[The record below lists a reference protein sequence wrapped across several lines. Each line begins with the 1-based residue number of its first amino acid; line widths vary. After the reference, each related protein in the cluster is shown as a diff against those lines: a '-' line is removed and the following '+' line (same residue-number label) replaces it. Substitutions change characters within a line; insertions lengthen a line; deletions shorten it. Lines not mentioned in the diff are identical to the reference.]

1 MFIAVGHYRA
11 ALAEAGPAADRK
23 GHLVAVFVAAIHGEP
38 LASKDKAASPA
49 VATMRWDV
57 EGAQNSL
64 RQTPLRPVVLAPPS
78 GGAPCSRPTA
88 FQPTEL
94 FQHRA
99 ATSSGLAPAGSV
111 RRGGTTPD
119 GRALGGCWQ
128 AGAAVLGVLIVFLY
142 PGSSYG
148 KMVFGYYAGYEYWQ
162 MPPDQIDWSG
172 LNCILH
178 FAARPQSDGSINLD
192 AFQLFPARIEQMVQL
207 ARQNDACVL
216 LTLGGANT
224 RRPFARATAKAAV
237 RAKLV
242 ENIVKTV
249 AQHGYDGVDID
260 WEPLQD
266 RDEAQ
271 FVAFVRELRA
281 RLDTAVPGGMLTAAV
296 GYEWGTLEHKR
307 TTSIVASVIGELDF
321 IHLMTYALAGPWG
334 GWVTWHNSAL
344 YNGGLTFPGTTK
356 ELPSA
361 ELIVEQYAAAG
372 VPASKMNL
380 GLAFF
385 GKIWQGGE
393 GTPTG
398 GVTAPRQS
406 WTTKPSMSGE
416 TQYHEIIGRA
426 DFLDN
431 QRWDEVAQNPVRRGR
446 YSRSSR
452 RSLHSLREPAEH
464 QGKGPLCGR
473 TRSHG
478 PDDLGTA
485 RRLPAGRLA
494 STSER
499 AQGGVSGPVRIV
511 PR

>member
-1 MFIAVGHYRA
+1 MLSTDGVPTNKTLSAPGGDLFGPGARGQRSAWRHNARRARVGA
-11 ALAEAGPAADRK
+11 
-23 GHLVAVFVAAIHGEP
+23 
-38 LASKDKAASPA
+38 
-49 VATMRWDV
+49 
-57 EGAQNSL
+57 
-64 RQTPLRPVVLAPPS
+64 
-78 GGAPCSRPTA
+78 
-88 FQPTEL
+88 
-94 FQHRA
+94 
-99 ATSSGLAPAGSV
+99 
-111 RRGGTTPD
+111 
-119 GRALGGCWQ
+119 CWQ
-128 AGAAVLGVLIVFLY
+128 AAAAVLGVLIVFLY

-242 ENIVKTV
+242 ENIVNTV

-266 RDEAQ
+266 RDEPQ

-281 RLDTAVPGGMLTAAV
+281 RLDTAVPGGILTAAV
-296 GYEWGTLEHKR
+296 GYEWDTLEHKR
-307 TTSIVASVIGELDF
+307 TTSIVASVIGEFDF

-361 ELIVEQYAAAG
+361 ELVVEQYAAAG

-406 WTTKPSMSGE
+406 WTSKPSMSGE

-431 QRWDEVAQNPVRRGR
+431 QRWDEVAQNPYVGVDIPGAAEDLFIPYENPRSIKEKVRFAAARG
-446 YSRSSR
+446 
-452 RSLHSLREPAEH
+452 LTGLMIWELRGDYLPDGSH
-464 QGKGPLCGR
+464 PLLSALKEEYRAQYGALPGDVR
-473 TRSHG
+473 IGTRVS
-478 PDDLGTA
+478 PSVQDLG
-485 RRLPAGRLA
+485 GI
-494 STSER
+494 SK
-499 AQGGVSGPVRIV
+499 
-511 PR
+511 